1 MGISHSPLDLFSLGT
16 LSPNV
21 SFLYSF
27 YIDISVFFL
36 PIIPGLL
43 FPLSQHSL
51 YIYLL
56 SVEVATRRILA
67 MSLVCLLPSAVL
79 CLLSSLCNLS
89 CLSSGVS
96 RLLYTFPAICK
107 MSCSVLSPY
116 LSTSCNFFLM
126 FCLADECHDHSQPVT
141 QGPLQYTT

>member
-1 MGISHSPLDLFSLGT
+1 MGISHSPLVLFSLGT

-21 SFLYSF
+21 PFLYNF
-27 YIDISVFFL
+27 YIDISIFFSSNHSWAYL
-36 PIIPGLL
+36 PT
-43 FPLSQHSL
+43 FSTLSL
-51 YIYLL
+51 YLL

-67 MSLVCLLPSAVL
+67 MSLVCLLPSAAL
-79 CLLSSLCNLS
+79 CLISSHCNLS

-96 RLLYTFPAICK
+96 RLLYTFSAICK
-107 MSCSVLSPY
+107 RSCSVLSPY

-126 FCLADECHDHSQPVT
+126 FCLVDECHDHSQPVT